1 MIIHNTYN
9 TYFASSHLI
18 PPTFTTTGISPPATT
33 GSDDNDFPGQEE
45 GREVS
50 FEKILII
57 ITIIIMTTMMMMMVI
72 KMMVMMMVVMMMV
85 IITSFS
91 PFLTGPLWCR
101 PRVALPDD
109 DNGHRYH
116 HDHHHHH
123 HHEHYNHSMME
134 Q

>member
-1 MIIHNTYN
+1 MVH

-57 ITIIIMTTMMMMMVI
+57 IIIIIMTAMMMMMVI
-72 KMMVMMMVVMMMV
+72 KMMVMMMV

-109 DNGHRYH
+109 DYGH
-116 HDHHHHH
+116 HDHQDH
-123 HHEHYNHSMME
+123 HHEHYNHSRTE

>member
-1 MIIHNTYN
+1 MVH

-33 GSDDNDFPGQEE
+33 GSDDKDFPGQEE

-50 FEKILII
+50 FKKILII
-57 ITIIIMTTMMMMMVI
+57 IIIVMMTMTMMMVI
-72 KMMVMMMVVMMMV
+72 KMMTMMMVVMMMV

-116 HDHHHHH
+116 HDHQDHY
-123 HHEHYNHSMME
+123 HEHYNHSMME

>member
-1 MIIHNTYN
+1 MVH

-57 ITIIIMTTMMMMMVI
+57 IIIIMTTTMMI
-72 KMMVMMMVVMMMV
+72 MVM
-85 IITSFS
+85 ITSFS

-116 HDHHHHH
+116 HDHQDN